1 MQIKRNVNEKNDI
14 VTSNEEIEK
23 ITSLMGK
30 KKALFKIKTVQFIMK
45 MNVTLQ

>member
-30 KKALFKIKTVQFIMK
+30 KKHCSK
-45 MNVTLQ
+45 